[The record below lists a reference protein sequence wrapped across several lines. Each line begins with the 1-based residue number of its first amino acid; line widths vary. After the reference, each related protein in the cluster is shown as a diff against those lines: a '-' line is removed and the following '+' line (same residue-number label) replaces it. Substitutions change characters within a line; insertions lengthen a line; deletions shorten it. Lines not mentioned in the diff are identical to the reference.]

1 MKLGRVGK
9 EVCEKVGSQLGK
21 VVIGYM
27 DRACKEDGATLEN
40 FLRKRYM
47 DPKLELCTSC
57 ELSYKFV
64 ATPTL
69 ALAERTLGVDKD
81 WLSSMLRGKHGESW
95 LKGIASIARGVREFG
110 IDEPFTPAS
119 PLLVVWNLTYKCNLR
134 CKHCYED
141 AGQKR
146 VEMGETEAKEA
157 LEKLIDAN
165 VSAIAFSGG
174 EPLVRED
181 FFELAGMAKEAGL
194 YVSVAS
200 NGTLITQEMARRLKE
215 VVDYVEIS
223 IDGLPQKHDAFR
235 GIPGAFERAM
245 QGVRHC
251 LNEGIDVCIATTAWR
266 GNLEDILKVAQM
278 ANELGARFIHFNYIP
293 VGRGGKE
300 LDISPQERERLL
312 EELAR
317 RNLNNYVKLGRG
329 DLILSTAPQ
338 FGRKTKE
345 VAKFGGVD
353 YLVSTH
359 YGGINLPLEKLRGI
373 ESTANFIGGCG
384 AGRLYLAMEPNG
396 DLLPCTFFPR
406 EIKLGNILR
415 DDPLEVWKKDEML
428 RNLRDREK
436 LLYFEKGGKKIGCGA
451 CEDKLICGGCR
462 ARALAYFNNYLA
474 PDPGC
479 VKNAE
484 LTSLD
489 SPR

>member
-1 MKLGRVGK
+1 MECGEKIGSYLGRI
-9 EVCEKVGSQLGK
+9 
-21 VVIGYM
+21 VINSI
-27 DRACKEDGATLEN
+27 DKPCRKDGATLEN
-40 FLRKRYM
+40 FLRRRYM
-47 DPKLELCTSC
+47 NPELELCTGC
-57 ELSYKFV
+57 ELSYKFL

-69 ALAERTLGVDKD
+69 ALAERMLKVDRD
-81 WLSSMLRGKHGESW
+81 WISSMLKGRYGESW
-95 LKGIASIARGVREFG
+95 LKGIASIARGVKEFG
-110 IDEPFTPAS
+110 IREPFTPAS

-141 AGQKR
+141 AGKER
-146 VEMGETEAKEA
+146 VEMGESEAREA

-174 EPLVRED
+174 EPLVRKD
-181 FFELAGMAKEAGL
+181 FFELAKRAKKAGL

-200 NGTLITQEMARRLKE
+200 NGTLIDEKMARKLRE
-215 VVDYVEIS
+215 VADYVEIS
-223 IDGLPQKHDAFR
+223 IDGLSEKHDTFR
-235 GIPGAFERAM
+235 GIPGAFERALN
-245 QGVRHC
+245 GVKHC

-278 ANELGARFIHFNYIP
+278 ANDLGARFIHFNYIP
-293 VGRGGKE
+293 VGRGRKE
-300 LDISPQERERLL
+300 LDISPKEREDLL

-317 RNLNNYVKLGRG
+317 RNLENYVKLGRG

-345 VAKFGGVD
+345 VAQLQGID

-359 YGGINLPLEKLRGI
+359 YGGINLPIEKLRSI

-406 EIKLGNILR
+406 EVKLGNILE
-415 DDPLEVWKKDEML
+415 DDLLEVWKKDQILEE
-428 RNLRDREK
+428 LRDRKK
-436 LLYFEKGGKKIGCGA
+436 LWYFRKENRKVGCGA

-462 ARALAYFNNYLA
+462 ARALAYFGNYLA

-479 VKNAE
+479 VRNAE
-484 LTSLD
+484 LIS
-489 SPR
+489 